1 MRQGCVT
8 GSRRDTATCRK
19 QTGADLVRDR
29 KLTLATQTDLAQH
42 DAPKSSRRDF
52 LYVATGAVATVGVAA
67 AVWPLIDQMNPDAS
81 VLALASIEFD
91 LSGIEEGQSV
101 TIKWR
106 GLPVFVR
113 HRTAAEI
120 EEARA
125 VPLNEL
131 KDPEPDEA
139 RVKEGHEQWLIMIA
153 NCTHLGCVPVG
164 ESGDYD
170 GWFCPCHGSHYD
182 TAGRIR
188 KGPAPINLVLPPY
201 EFVSDTLVQI
211 G

>member
-1 MRQGCVT
+1 MASET
-8 GSRRDTATCRK
+8 HTET
-19 QTGADLVRDR
+19 T
-29 KLTLATQTDLAQH
+29 
-42 DAPKSSRRDF
+42 RRDF
-52 LYVATGAVATVGVAA
+52 LYIAAGSVGAVGVAG

-91 LSGIEEGQSV
+91 LSSIAEGESV

-113 HRTAAEI
+113 HRTPEEIAE
-120 EEARA
+120 AKA
-125 VPLNEL
+125 VPLEDL
-131 KDPEPDEA
+131 KDPATDAE
-139 RVKEGHEQWLIMIA
+139 RTKEGYEQWLIMVA

-164 ESGDYD
+164 ESGEFD

-188 KGPAPINLVLPPY
+188 KGPAPTNLVLPDY
-201 EFVSDTLVQI
+201 EFLSDTLVQI